1 MAVLKVACPKCGQR
15 VSGDESFY
23 GTSVECPICTSKI
36 PFPANPA
43 ASPASPKP
51 DPIPLRDLPPSEL
64 PPSKQAPL
72 PPTSP
77 KIETSSIPLPSKSS
91 ASAPAPAPIAS
102 GDDVPSPVLGVVSMV
117 LGLVGV
123 VFFCLP
129 GILFGPASIIC
140 GHLARSR
147 GKHSSIQP
155 PPGHG
160 AALLGLILG
169 YLSLAGFIVVMY
181 FQPVIVDWI
190 RSTKGPE

>member
-36 PFPANPA
+36 PFPAHPA
-43 ASPASPKP
+43 ASHASSKP
-51 DPIPLRDLPPSEL
+51 DPIPARDLARADLPPSR
-64 PPSKQAPL
+64 QAPL
-72 PPTSP
+72 PSTAPNV
-77 KIETSSIPLPSKSS
+77 ETSSIPLPSKSP
-91 ASAPAPAPIAS
+91 APAPATS
-102 GDDVPSPVLGVVSMV
+102 GEDVPSPVLGVVSMV

-147 GKHSSIQP
+147 GKQSPIQP

-181 FQPVIVDWI
+181 FQPVIMDWI